1 MDKVCATCGKQLQAD
16 HAFCDQCGSP
26 WTASAVPGPQA
37 AASAAVGSGKTIG
50 VIALIVVVALA
61 LGGWLFA
68 THRVV
73 AAPAVDTDSAAA
85 ITPPVTASASQT
97 TIDAI
102 TEAATKSKQCSL
114 ISPADMG
121 AILGKKIVKVTNTE
135 MTCAY
140 FTDAEASA
148 QVDTTWTGGKAAM
161 AETKGFNSAEGLF
174 VPVAGI
180 GDEAYSQ
187 AAGVLHVLKG
197 DTYVVVNSREY
208 PNELEIESAIAKKI
222 MEKMQ

>member
-1 MDKVCATCGKQLQAD
+1 MDKVCATCRKQLPAD
-16 HAFCDQCGSP
+16 QSFCDQCGSP
-26 WTASAVPGPQA
+26 WTAPPETR
-37 AASAAVGSGKTIG
+37 GSGRTLG
-50 VIALIVVVALA
+50 VIALFVVIAVGI
-61 LGGWLFA
+61 GGWLFL
-68 THRVV
+68 THRAV
-73 AAPAVDTDSAAA
+73 AAPVATVPAEAITKSAAVV
-85 ITPPVTASASQT
+85 PPVTNSLSPAE
-97 TIDAI
+97 IDAS
-102 TEAATKSKQCSL
+102 TEAAARSKPCSV

-148 QVDTTWTGGKAAM
+148 QVDTTWTGGKAALE
-161 AETKGFNSAEGLF
+161 ETKGFNSAEGLF